1 MISRNFFSKCIDIER
16 TIEAIYLYWSELDC
30 YSPERREMWAKLS
43 QDEEG
48 HALDLEFA
56 SRLAAKNDI
65 AAVSI
70 DVSVLDK
77 LQGHLNDLLVKIK
90 KQPFTDAQAVKVAVD
105 VEAQTMCVHARTA
118 LLFSDPELKRLF
130 ASLGTYDEKHLA
142 GLTQA
147 YNDHFSAQPTA
158 MLQGGV
164 DS

>member
-1 MISRNFFSKCIDIER
+1 MIARNYFSKCIAIER

-56 SRLAAKNDI
+56 SRLAAKNEI
-65 AAVSI
+65 AAVNL

-90 KQPFTDAQAVKVAVD
+90 KQPFTDAQAVKEAVD

-130 ASLGTYDEKHLA
+130 SVLGTYDKTHLA
-142 GLTQA
+142 DLAQA
-147 YNDHFSAQPTA
+147 YSEHFDTQPTA
-158 MLQGGV
+158 MLDGGL